1 MDDPAFMLLQLQ
13 ENLQFMRTQFGAHV
27 LSCVTHDSDGQP
39 YWTYVLLS
47 YDNYGNV
54 QEYHEP
60 IEGRAEWTNQPL
72 KALKQLHLRVAGFV
86 TKRLVHDCHPHLRTL
101 AQQRYDEEVEDHSS
115 RADNYSYQ
123 GLGGSRL
130 GNSSSSTLR
139 FASQRFV
146 SDPPSYRTQDPNAV
160 RPAPPSHETLSSGT
174 RNELRMRQ
182 ALEHGRTIQPQQLG
196 PAHFPQPSPALGS
209 EFWSSR
215 DTNSQVYRYA
225 SVERS
230 ENNGTN
236 VQDTDALPQ
245 SARVQL
251 PPTQSQHPGEGVRSS
266 ASENTNPGR
275 QLAHVN
281 NSTIS
286 LQQEAQP
293 YYGARSNL
301 SGIRTQPDNAAEAS
315 RAARAQPS
323 RSARNASPTPPWMS
337 NMRNLRISPNSIP
350 RPPVTTSALPE
361 PLRSH
366 PPQSR
371 PSFTVTM
378 DQETMT
384 EFDEFRRRSVPQQ
397 RPNIDTL
404 SRIEQEA
411 AEFLNQDTNAVSFE
425 ENALA
430 SLAAQLGLRLPESR
444 RLSSPASDKT
454 VTAYDAPR
462 CRSRRMTQRR
472 YDGCREIEGPL
483 PPPAPSPP
491 LNSFYPAN
499 VPVHPPTL
507 ATSRSE
513 AEMQRAYSTNNRASS
528 SNNASMGRNVSFGEG
543 SDASVVRRPSTHNDD
558 HLVLSNS
565 DEEEDGGRGIRR
577 PSSQL
582 LPQQSEGEQT
592 QQPLPPNFNTRACN
606 TFKAMRRKVS
616 NTINSGKR
624 FTSIP

>member
-39 YWTYVLLS
+39 YWTYVLLT

-60 IEGRAEWTNQPL
+60 FEGRAEWTNRPL
-72 KALKQLHLRVAGFV
+72 EALKQLHWRVADFV
-86 TKRLVHDCHPHLRTL
+86 TKRLVHDCYPHLRTL
-101 AQQRYDEEVEDHSS
+101 AQQRYDEEVEEHSS
-115 RADNYSYQ
+115 RADNYIDQ
-123 GLGGSRL
+123 VHRGT
-130 GNSSSSTLR
+130 SSSTSR

-146 SDPPSYRTQDPNAV
+146 SDPPSYQTHDPNTV
-160 RPAPPSHETLSSGT
+160 RPARPSHETLSSGT
-174 RNELRMRQ
+174 RTEPRMRQ
-182 ALEHGRTIQPQQLG
+182 VLEHGRTIQPQQLG
-196 PAHFPQPSPALGS
+196 PAHFPRPSPALGS
-209 EFWSSR
+209 ESWSSR

-251 PPTQSQHPGEGVRSS
+251 PQTQFQHPGEGVRSS
-266 ASENTNPGR
+266 ASENTNPAR

-281 NSTIS
+281 PSTIS

-301 SGIRTQPDNAAEAS
+301 SGIRTQPDNAVEAS

-337 NMRNLRISPNSIP
+337 NMRNLRISPNAIP

-425 ENALA
+425 GNALA
-430 SLAAQLGLRLPESR
+430 SLAAQLGIRLPESR
-444 RLSSPASDKT
+444 RLSSPASDET
-454 VTAYDAPR
+454 VTPYDASR

-491 LNSFYPAN
+491 LNSYYPAN
-499 VPVHPPTL
+499 VPVYPPTL

-513 AEMQRAYSTNNRASS
+513 AEIQRTYSTNNRACS

-543 SDASVVRRPSTHNDD
+543 SDASVVRRPFTHNDD
-558 HLVLSNS
+558 HLVLSSS
-565 DEEEDGGRGIRR
+565 DEEESGDGGRGIRR

-582 LPQQSEGEQT
+582 QPQQSEGEQVR
-592 QQPLPPNFNTRACN
+592 LCN
-606 TFKAMRRKVS
+606 RSHFGA
-616 NTINSGKR
+616 
-624 FTSIP
+624 